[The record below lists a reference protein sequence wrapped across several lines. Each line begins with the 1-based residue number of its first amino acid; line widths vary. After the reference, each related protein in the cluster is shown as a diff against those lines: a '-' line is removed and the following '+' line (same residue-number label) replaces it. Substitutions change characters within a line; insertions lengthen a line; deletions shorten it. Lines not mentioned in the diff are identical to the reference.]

1 MSWVKNAL
9 NRDIKKKKVKK
20 LVSKKNRMLYN
31 FGIMHDFFNYSA
43 MSI

>member
-9 NRDIKKKKVKK
+9 NRDQKHKKNKK
-20 LVSKKNRMLYN
+20 LVSKKNRMLFN

-43 MSI
+43 MCI